1 MLSVKNLSYR
11 YEASNPIAFSDFS
24 VEEGGKLLILGDS
37 GKGKTTLLHL
47 ISGLLKSQN
56 GEIQLDDTLINELKE
71 TDRDHFRGKHI
82 GLVFQKPHL
91 LGALN
96 VLDNLLLCQFLGGLK
111 KDTNKIKALLEE
123 VGLGD
128 KAHSNISQLSQG
140 QAQRVSVVRALL
152 NDPRLILADEP
163 TSSLDDDNAKSVL
176 EILQKKA
183 QENNS
188 VLVIA
193 THDHRVKES
202 ISNYHTL

>member
-11 YEASNPIAFSDFS
+11 YEASNPISFSDFS

-91 LGALN
+91 LNALN

-111 KDTNKIKALLEE
+111 KDINKIRALLEE

-128 KAHSNISQLSQG
+128 KAHASISQLSQG

>member
-11 YEASNPIAFSDFS
+11 YEASNPISFSDFS

-56 GEIQLDDTLINELKE
+56 GEIQLDDTLINDLKE

-91 LGALN
+91 LSALN

-111 KDTNKIKALLEE
+111 KDMNKIKSLLEE

-128 KAHSNISQLSQG
+128 KAHASISQLSQG

>member
-11 YEASNPIAFSDFS
+11 YEASNPISFSDFS

-71 TDRDHFRGKHI
+71 TNRDHFRGKHI

-91 LGALN
+91 LNALN

-111 KDTNKIKALLEE
+111 KDINKIRALLEE

-128 KAHSNISQLSQG
+128 KAHASISQLSQG